1 MNRQQKTDSL
11 AGYALAAAIG
21 VAALIIVSLIGMSV
35 ADAGGFRQATCGHHV
50 VQQAA
55 VVAAVPYP
63 AVIGYQVGQHMQQQA
78 VDEHGF
84 RSSPSQARLTFL
96 EGYFQA
102 QQERL
107 TDSGDRPTGP
117 SRPASGH
124 PAATEGGQTCDECQV
139 ADSATSEPQA
149 FSAPQAPSLADVAA
163 NEIGNSARGPMS
175 EVGNSLLYEEHR
187 KGMPSAFAT
196 THPTL
201 TAACSACHVDEQ
213 SKGGF
218 GIAKAVTWAKAEAD
232 CETILAMVD
241 SIATG
246 AMPKGNPL
254 SDSERLA
261 AIAELLSK

>member
-1 MNRQQKTDSL
+1 MNRPQQRDSL
-11 AGYALAAAIG
+11 AGYALAF
-21 VAALIIVSLIGMSV
+21 ALFVVSLIIAALTLIPASV

-55 VVAAVPYP
+55 VVAAAPYP
-63 AVIGYQVGQHMQQQA
+63 VAGYQVGQHLQQQA
-78 VDEHGF
+78 VDEYGF
-84 RSSPSQARLTFL
+84 RSSPSQQRLTFL

-107 TDSGDRPTGP
+107 TVSGLGSAGPPRPV
-117 SRPASGH
+117 SGH
-124 PAATEGGQTCDECQV
+124 PAATEGGQTCDGCQV
-139 ADSATSEPQA
+139 EDSSTSEPQA
-149 FSAPQAPSLADVAA
+149 FSAPA
-163 NEIGNSARGPMS
+163 
-175 EVGNSLLYEEHR
+175 
-187 KGMPSAFAT
+187 AFAT
-196 THPTL
+196 THPKL
-201 TAACSACHVDEQ
+201 AAACSACHVDEQ

-218 GIAKAVTWAKAEAD
+218 GIAKVVTEAKAAAD

>member
-1 MNRQQKTDSL
+1 MNRQQQRDSL
-11 AGYALAAAIG
+11 AGYALAFALFV
-21 VAALIIVSLIGMSV
+21 VAIIVVALTLIPASV
-35 ADAGGFRQATCGHHV
+35 ADAGGFRSATCGHHV

-78 VDEHGF
+78 VDEYGF

-124 PAATEGGQTCDECQV
+124 PAATEGGQTCDGCQV
-139 ADSATSEPQA
+139 ADSSTSEPQA
-149 FSAPQAPSLADVAA
+149 FSAPAA
-163 NEIGNSARGPMS
+163 F
-175 EVGNSLLYEEHR
+175 V
-187 KGMPSAFAT
+187 T
-196 THPTL
+196 THPKL
-201 TAACSACHVDEQ
+201 AAACSACHVDEQ

-218 GIAKAVTWAKAEAD
+218 GIAQAVTEAKAAAD